1 MTTKSKQDKNKMSEI
16 DENISKL
23 FDIKKRL
30 GKGAYG
36 IVWKALD
43 KRNNETVAV
52 KKIFDAFRDETDA
65 QRTFREIVFLKAFR
79 HHPNIVRLHNVYKA
93 SNNLDIYLTFEYMES
108 DLHNI
113 IKKGAILKDIHKRY
127 VMYQLINAIK
137 YIHSGNVI
145 HRDLKP
151 SNVLIDSKCRCKLA
165 DFGLARSVSNWPTR
179 CDSHDMSNGGGDA
192 PLEPLLTDYVATRW
206 YRAPEIL
213 VASKRYT
220 KGIDMWSLGC
230 ILGEMIR
237 GKPLFQG
244 SSTVNQI
251 EKIVSTLPD
260 ITEDDIKSVGAGF
273 GSVLLKKQIAKE
285 KKIAFSDL
293 LNEAS
298 KDALDLVKAL
308 LVLDPLGRLTAKQA
322 LNHPYVQ
329 KFRNSIPELELNV
342 DILPPFRD
350 DVRLSV
356 PEYRS
361 KLYEIV
367 QISSSEKKQSDLIT
381 KIGESKPQRE
391 SKSQING
398 SDKAD
403 GKKLTKLKQSSKKG
417 NSEDKYKTH
426 QLLGNADRGLQ
437 SQNEALN
444 SHTISKTV
452 TKSATSTTP
461 LAKRKQNK
469 ILSSTIAIV
478 DTKYESSKV
487 LEDRHIPRTKSQSQQ
502 YQLKANGSND
512 TEDYTLSNGK
522 RHSTSNSN
530 TIGHNSGT
538 SLRSLTNSHRL
549 YKSSTALNKLDNEV
563 YSKTPD
569 HKSYNAISAATSPS
583 LRQTKSE
590 TYYCNKSPCS
600 EKSQAQEERFCYE
613 LRIKRLKDKME
624 HYKMETKNVC
634 CGTVNYAKHKDK
646 SKTSEELSDNNN
658 KYDREIEK
666 QHPFKFMPPSTMKYP
681 NAQMKNNY
689 IELLSKTNRSQQ
701 QQHDDTNKLEMSS
714 ISGNWDKTD
723 YNLIQM
729 METSKSF
736 SRRSKEAKKYISNN
750 NYNNN
755 QRLYQHE
762 QKPHKEQNVPL
773 QKHSSRPISKFI

>member
-1 MTTKSKQDKNKMSEI
+1 MTTKSKQDKHKMSEI
-16 DENISKL
+16 DENISKI

-93 SNNLDIYLTFEYMES
+93 SNNLDIYLIFEYMES

-113 IKKGAILKDIHKRY
+113 IKKGTILKDIHKRY

-165 DFGLARSVSNWPTR
+165 DFGLARSVSQWPMR
-179 CDSHDMSNGGGDA
+179 SDSNDMSCGDA
-192 PLEPLLTDYVATRW
+192 PQEPLLTDYVATRW

-260 ITEDDIKSVGAGF
+260 ITEEDIRSVGAGF
-273 GSVLLKKQIAKE
+273 GSVLLKKQISKE
-285 KKIAFSDL
+285 KKIGFSDL
-293 LNEAS
+293 LNDAS
-298 KDALDLVKAL
+298 KDALDLVKSL

-322 LNHPYVQ
+322 LNHPYVE
-329 KFRNSIPELELNV
+329 KFRNSIPEIELNV

-367 QISSSEKKQSDLIT
+367 QVSSSEKKQIELTSKLGDTVFKQRI
-381 KIGESKPQRE
+381 ENKPQVNTQE
-391 SKSQING
+391 KSE
-398 SDKAD
+398 
-403 GKKLTKLKQSSKKG
+403 GKKLAKVKHNSRKMETEEKYKLNDKETEKKDDSNNNFSKK
-417 NSEDKYKTH
+417 S
-426 QLLGNADRGLQ
+426 L
-437 SQNEALN
+437 
-444 SHTISKTV
+444 
-452 TKSATSTTP
+452 TKIVSTPNTP
-461 LAKRKQNK
+461 VVKRKQGKLGNN
-469 ILSSTIAIV
+469 LVASSDDVGEKQTA
-478 DTKYESSKV
+478 SNV
-487 LEDRHIPRTKSQSQQ
+487 LEDRLIQRTKAQGQQ
-502 YQLKANGSND
+502 YHQSKPSLLNIVNEFPAQH
-512 TEDYTLSNGK
+512 GK
-522 RHSTSNSN
+522 RHSLSNSN
-530 TIGHNSGT
+530 TIGHSLNSSYKGLLT
-538 SLRSLTNSHRL
+538 TNSHRL
-549 YKSSTALNKLDNEV
+549 HRSSTALNKLDNEI
-563 YSKTPD
+563 SNNKTSDPT
-569 HKSYNAISAATSPS
+569 TSNTTSSSSPI
-583 LRQTKSE
+583 LRQAKSL
-590 TYYCNKSPCS
+590 TYYSNKSPGS
-600 EKSQAQEERFCYE
+600 EKSTKPQDERFCYE
-613 LRIKRLKDKME
+613 RRLKRLEDEIERYKNEVKNFCRDTFSHTKQMDK
-624 HYKMETKNVC
+624 TKAN
-634 CGTVNYAKHKDK
+634 D
-646 SKTSEELSDNNN
+646 EIFNNQH
-658 KYDREIEK
+658 DREMEK
-666 QHPFKFMPPSTMKYP
+666 QHNLKIMPSKMKYP
-681 NAQMKNNY
+681 DTPIKNSY
-689 IELLSKTNRSQQ
+689 IQLLAKTKQSKHSDALKPETS
-701 QQHDDTNKLEMSS
+701 T
-714 ISGNWDKTD
+714 SGSCDR
-723 YNLIQM
+723 LIQM
-729 METSKSF
+729 VDNSKSF
-736 SRRSKEAKKYISNN
+736 SSRSKDTKKYVNNKYNGQRLCQQEAKVY
-750 NYNNN
+750 
-755 QRLYQHE
+755 
-762 QKPHKEQNVPL
+762 KEQSISL
-773 QKHSSRPISKFI
+773 QKHGSRAFSKFI